1 MNASKFGAE
10 YALSDDMAEFPAGH
24 TGGAFEVPYPRS
36 CCCSSG
42 DADLLEAART
52 MREAL
57 QEVWLVM
64 DALGAYQSDDDRLSI
79 LHSPKFSSAAYRV
92 RTAMIKTQRVAI

>member
-1 MNASKFGAE
+1 MTASKFGAE
-10 YALSDDMAEFPAGH
+10 YALSDEMAEFTASQ
-24 TGGAFEVPYPRS
+24 TGAFEVPYPRA

-42 DADLLEAART
+42 DSDLREAAKI

-57 QEVWLVM
+57 QEAWLIF
-64 DALGAYQSDDDRLSI
+64 DALGVHQSDDDRLSI
-79 LHSPKFSSAAYRV
+79 LRGPKFQSAAYRV

>member
-1 MNASKFGAE
+1 MTASKFGAE
-10 YALSDDMAEFPAGH
+10 YALSDEMAEFTASQ
-24 TGGAFEVPYPRS
+24 TGAFEVPYPRS